1 MERVDLVTRKKILL
15 VDDAA
20 TILLVEQ
27 MILRKLPYDLLTARN
42 GLEALSI
49 AEESQP
55 DLILMDVN
63 MPKMTGFE
71 ALRRLRQTEGTRD
84 IPVIIVTTRSE
95 MENVQIAYES
105 GCTDYITKPIS
116 QVELVEK
123 VQNYLGD
130 TE

>member
-1 MERVDLVTRKKILL
+1 
-15 VDDAA
+15 
-20 TILLVEQ
+20 